1 MFFLGKGWQNMRQTF
16 LILRRKD
23 YLFNHIQ
30 KKDSLFQLFLY
41 IVFVFSIGILD
52 FPVGFSEAL

>member
-1 MFFLGKGWQNMRQTF
+1 MRQTF